1 MLGQLINTL
10 EKLGWEYGD
19 EVDVEIGGTQSLV
32 LMWVKSTTRSGSH
45 PLVLVSTTKTMLH
58 HHQESKSSGLK

>member
-1 MLGQLINTL
+1 MLGQLNQPKP

-32 LMWVKSTTRSGSH
+32 LTWVKCTTRNGISDWYS
-45 PLVLVSTTKTMLH
+45 
-58 HHQESKSSGLK
+58 